1 MKKMILTVTSAVMAL
16 SLAACGSTQA
26 AASSSSDASAS
37 ASASA
42 AEQHLILAISPD
54 YPPYDDLTTDGKVT
68 GFDVDMADW
77 LFTWLNAN
85 GYNVSYEWKQMSFDT
100 IVSAVQ
106 TGQVDLGVAGFTYNA
121 ERKVLFSNPY
131 YTEYQ
136 VAMVPT
142 DSAITSLDDLKGKT
156 IGAQLGTTGETC
168 ANAVEG
174 ATVKAVEDMGII
186 MEALKAGSDD
196 AVILDIAV
204 AENYAKTGDFK
215 ILDGTLLDE
224 NTYVIAKEGNTEL
237 MDAVNKA
244 LAAFKASD
252 EFNEYK
258 TKWINGDAQ

>member
-142 DSAITSLDDLKGKT
+142 DSAITSLDDLKGKK
-156 IGAQLGTTGETC
+156 IGVQMGTNAEKLANQIENAKVTSIEDNSIVVETLKSGGVD
-168 ANAVEG
+168 AAIMGNAV
-174 ATVKAVEDMGII
+174 ATK
-186 MEALKAGSDD
+186 
-196 AVILDIAV
+196 
-204 AENYAKTGDFK
+204 YAATGDYK
-215 ILDGTLLDE
+215 ILDGYLE
-224 NTYVIAKEGNTEL
+224 KSGNYIIAAEGNTAV
-237 MDAVNKA
+237 MDMMNKA
-244 LAAFKASD
+244 IDAFTASD
-252 EFNEYK
+252 DYK
-258 TKWINGDAQ
+258 TMTTKWFSAAN